1 MKMSEEMAV
10 RLHRMMWSDM
20 QRELGDTP
28 DASDRNRFKEKWCET
43 HFPGEYIHFN
53 CFLCDYCGHDYSN
66 NGCDKC
72 PIEWPDGVCS
82 RAFGLPPVKV
92 DYRFAPI
99 SEILALPTRNKE
111 LVTGYVVNDEAALAR
126 SYYEYRE
133 QLLSK
138 ASGIPASSAIE
149 DHVKAIQEKA
159 VQQSDFSKMY
169 CDAKMELAKASGLQ
183 ESDTINDHIAQIR
196 KKEDR
201 SVMQVLENVSGLK
214 GNGLWVIDHVK
225 KIQEKAVDD
234 YFAKMPL
241 AKAMTTDIDEAF
253 KQHAE
258 EQKAPIFRALA
269 EASGLSAGNESVK
282 AHISEISNK
291 AKQNGRL
298 ERSEELFKALSVY
311 SGVSKDDWRLQ
322 DHVEAI
328 QIKERENLQPLREAN
343 GHMSSL
349 ITKYKDRLSDTS
361 GLDRNRPVDDHVR
374 AIFNNGFEAG
384 KESARDLL
392 LNKIEEI
399 LGQ

>member
-28 DASDRNRFKEKWCET
+28 DDSDRNRFKEKWCET

-53 CFLCDYCGHDYSN
+53 CFLCEYCGHDYN
-66 NGCDKC
+66 DNGCDKC

-82 RAFGLPPVKV
+82 RAFGKQPVKV

-111 LVTGYVVNDEAALAR
+111 LVTGYVVNDVAALAR

-149 DHVKAIQEKA
+149 DHVKAIKEKA

-169 CDAKMELAKASGLQ
+169 CDAKMELATASGLQ
-183 ESDTINDHIAQIR
+183 EGDTITDHIKA
-196 KKEDR
+196 
-201 SVMQVLENVSGLK
+201 
-214 GNGLWVIDHVK
+214 
-225 KIQEKAVDD
+225 IQEKAVDD

-258 EQKAPIFRALA
+258 EQMAPIFHALA
-269 EASGLSAGNESVK
+269 EASGLSATNKYVNDHIGKIIEKTRKESADCTRKFMAKYSGEFWDRFTVVG
-282 AHISEISNK
+282 HIEKIKRDAN
-291 AKQNGRL
+291 AKYVYASSLL
-298 ERSEELFKALSVY
+298 EKYKNALSN
-311 SGVSKDDWRLQ
+311 
-322 DHVEAI
+322 E
-328 QIKERENLQPLREAN
+328 
-343 GHMSSL
+343 
-349 ITKYKDRLSDTS
+349 S
-361 GLDRNRPVDDHVR
+361 GLDRDKPIDVHLREIVKNSMEVGATD
-374 AIFNNGFEAG
+374 E
-384 KESARDLL
+384 RDRIQE
-392 LNKIEEI
+392 KIEE
-399 LGQ
+399 LLKE